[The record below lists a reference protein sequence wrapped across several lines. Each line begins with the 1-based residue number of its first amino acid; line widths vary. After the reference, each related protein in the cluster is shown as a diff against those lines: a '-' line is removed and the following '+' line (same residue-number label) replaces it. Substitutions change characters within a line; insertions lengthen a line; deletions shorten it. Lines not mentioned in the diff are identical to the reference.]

1 MIDDMDALLVRLVKQ
16 PTLAGSI
23 DPFHAC
29 AIGTRLQT
37 KIAAFQYGFL
47 GKSQ

>member
-23 DPFHAC
+23 VRFTLA
-29 AIGTRLQT
+29 R
-37 KIAAFQYGFL
+37 
-47 GKSQ
+47 